1 MSEPPGTSLSNAA
14 PPGAQPPGA
23 QPPTGAPESGWRRAR
38 VTPSLAEVYRTIPV
52 HGLTWWRKLLA
63 FAGPGYLVAVGY
75 MDPGNW
81 ATDLA
86 GGSQFGYTLLSV
98 VLISNLMAVL
108 LQGLACK
115 LGIVTGRDL
124 AQACR
129 DHYSKPVAFGLWVLC
144 EIAIAAC
151 DLAEVI
157 GTAIALNLLFNIP
170 LAWGVFITALDVLLI
185 LYLQD
190 KGFRYLEALVI
201 ALVMVVGLCFLF
213 EIIVSKPDFLGV
225 AKGFIPTTEILRNP
239 AMLYIAIGI
248 LGATVMPHNLYLHS
262 SIVQT
267 RSYEESAEG
276 KKEAVRFAFLDST
289 IALSIALF
297 INAAILIVAAATFYR
312 TGNTQVAEIQD
323 AYRLLSPLLGVG
335 VASTVFALALL
346 ASGQNSTLT
355 GTLAGQ
361 IVMEGFLNIRLRPW
375 LRRLI
380 TRGIAIVPAA
390 ITAILYGESGTAR
403 LLILSQ
409 VILSL
414 QLSFA
419 VFPLV
424 MFTSD
429 KRKMGQ
435 FVNPGWLKFL
445 AYSVAVIIATLNV
458 WLLVQTVGRWIS

>member
-1 MSEPPGTSLSNAA
+1 LATRLDPKPIKPLTDGGSANVTSA
-14 PPGAQPPGA
+14 PA
-23 QPPTGAPESGWRRAR
+23 GWRRAR
-38 VTPSLAEVYRTIPV
+38 ATPSLVEVYRTVPV
-52 HGLTWWRKLLA
+52 DGKGWWRKVVA

-86 GGSQFGYTLLSV
+86 GGSKFGYTLLSV
-98 VLISNLMAVL
+98 ILASNLMAIL
-108 LQGLACK
+108 LQGLASK
-115 LGIVTGRDL
+115 LGIATGRDL

-129 DHYSKPVAFGLWVLC
+129 DHYSKPVGILLWIAC

-157 GTAIALNLLFNIP
+157 GSAIALNLLFHIP
-170 LAWGVFITALDVLLI
+170 IAVGIVITGLDVLI
-185 LYLQD
+185 VLYLQN
-190 KGFRYLEALVI
+190 KGFRLLEALVI
-201 ALVMVVGLCFLF
+201 ALIATVGACFLF
-213 EIIVSKPDFLGV
+213 EIILSKPPLGPV
-225 AKGFIPTTEILRNP
+225 LRGFIPSGQIMNDP
-239 AMLYIAIGI
+239 SMLYIAVGI

-267 RSYEESAEG
+267 RQYDETAVG
-276 KKEAVRFAFLDST
+276 RREAVRFAFIDST
-289 IALSIALF
+289 IALTFALF
-297 INAAILIVAAATFYR
+297 INAAILIIAAATFH
-312 TGNTQVAEIQD
+312 TSGHTEVAEIQD
-323 AYRLLSPLLGVG
+323 AFRLLTPLLGG
-335 VASTVFALALL
+335 GASVVFALALL

-390 ITAILYGESGTAR
+390 VVAIMYGETGAAK

-409 VILSL
+409 VVLSM

-424 MFTSD
+424 AFTSD
-429 KRKMGQ
+429 KLKMGEL
-435 FVNPGWLKFL
+435 VNPAWLKVL
-445 AYSVAVIIATLNV
+445 AYAVAFIIGGLNI
-458 WLLVQTVGRWIS
+458 WLLLQIFRGS

>member
-1 MSEPPGTSLSNAA
+1 SGATLALQLDRSAQHPDPEPPEKA
-14 PPGAQPPGA
+14 PP
-23 QPPTGAPESGWRRAR
+23 GWRRAR
-38 VTPSLAEVYRTIPV
+38 TTPSLVEVYRSVPV
-52 HGLTWWRKLLA
+52 DGKGWWRKILA

-86 GGSQFGYTLLSV
+86 GGAQFGYTLLTV
-98 VLISNLMAVL
+98 ILASNLMAIL
-108 LQGLACK
+108 LQGLASK

-129 DHYSKPVAFGLWVLC
+129 DNYSRPVNFFLWIAC

-157 GTAIALNLLFNIP
+157 GTAIALNLIFGIP
-170 LAWGVFITALDVLLI
+170 IAYGVIITALDVLVV
-185 LYLQD
+185 LYLQN
-190 KGFRYLEALVI
+190 KGFRLLEALVI
-201 ALVMVVGLCFLF
+201 ALIATVGACFLF
-213 EIIVSKPDFLGV
+213 EIILSQPPFGAVMHGFL
-225 AKGFIPTTEILRNP
+225 PTPEVVRNP
-239 AMLYIAIGI
+239 AMLYVAVGI

-267 RSYEESAEG
+267 RQYDETSAG
-276 KKEAVRFAFLDST
+276 KKEAVRFAFIDST
-289 IALSIALF
+289 IALSFALF
-297 INAAILIVAAATFYR
+297 INAAILIMAAASFHA
-312 TGNTQVAEIQD
+312 TGHHGVGEIQD
-323 AYRLLSPLLGVG
+323 AYKLLTPLLGAG
-335 VASTVFALALL
+335 ASTVFALALL

-380 TRGIAIVPAA
+380 TRAIAIVPAA
-390 ITAILYGESGTAR
+390 IVAILYGEGGTAK
-403 LLILSQ
+403 LLVLSQ
-409 VILSL
+409 VVLSM

-424 MFTSD
+424 AFTSD
-429 KRKMGQ
+429 KLKMGE
-435 FVNPGWLKFL
+435 FVNPAWLKVL
-445 AYSVAVIIATLNV
+445 SYAVAVIIAALNI
-458 WLLVQTVGRWIS
+458 WLLYQFFGKSV